1 MEIKSSAFKNNENI
15 PSKYTCD
22 GEDINPLLEILGVP
36 EEAKSLVLI
45 VDDPDA
51 PGGIWNHWTLW
62 NIDPRTQYIYEDSV
76 PGNAL
81 EGKTSFGRVGWG
93 GPCPPKGDK
102 PHRYIFTVYAL
113 DTELNLPEG
122 AEKEELEE
130 AMKGHII
137 DKASIIGLYGRK

>member
-113 DTELNLPEG
+113 DTELDLPKG